1 MATFLTGDEALDSA
15 RADVLHNDQQRA
27 APALPGSAAAASAAA
42 AMQNQHVADDVMS
55 AARRIYLGM
64 PADAADEV
72 RPFAE
77 YVVVEM
83 KTQVVAGTNYFF
95 KVRVGA
101 DEHIFLRV
109 FVSLF
114 GDQPRLVAL
123 RKGAAAAGPI
133 DYFE

>member
-1 MATFLTGDEALDSA
+1 
-15 RADVLHNDQQRA
+15 
-27 APALPGSAAAASAAA
+27 
-42 AMQNQHVADDVMS
+42 MQNQHVADDVMS

-95 KVRVGA
+95 KVRA
-101 DEHIFLRV
+101 T
-109 FVSLF
+109 
-114 GDQPRLVAL
+114 AL
-123 RKGAAAAGPI
+123 PEVAAAEHGEVEGVSGSQVLLI
-133 DYFE
+133 IQILCLHVFCIFVDVL